1 MKTYLEKNKS
11 LGEKTIDEYC
21 EFIAVKR
28 LIDKDPNVEDHL
40 KSVIGSI
47 TICQKQHI
55 AQKILQCVNKISDI
69 INHQE
74 KEKFADYYSKF
85 TQIGFENYPKDKIIK
100 AINENIPDM
109 VYSSDLPEEKYLE
122 MKPKLNIEFAKL
134 ASFIRRREKM
144 EASKNN
150 SR

>member
-1 MKTYLEKNKS
+1 MKSYLEKNKS
-11 LGEKTIDEYC
+11 LCEKIIDEYC

-28 LIDKDPNVEDHL
+28 FIDMDLAVEEHVR
-40 KSVIGSI
+40 SVVESI

-55 AQKILQCVNKISDI
+55 AQKILQSANKISDI
-69 INHQE
+69 VNHQE

-85 TQIGFENYPKDKIIK
+85 SQIGFENYPKDKIIN
-100 AINENIPDM
+100 AINEAIPNM

-122 MKPKLNIEFAKL
+122 MKPNINVEFAKL
-134 ASFIRRREKM
+134 ATIINRRRKM

>member
-1 MKTYLEKNKS
+1 MKNYLEKNKS
-11 LGEKTIDEYC
+11 LCEKIIDEYC

-28 LIDKDPNVEDHL
+28 FIDMDLAVEEHVR
-40 KSVIGSI
+40 SVVESI

-55 AQKILQCVNKISDI
+55 AQKILQSANKISDI
-69 INHQE
+69 VNHQE

-85 TQIGFENYPKDKIIK
+85 SQIGFENYPKDKIIH
-100 AINENIPDM
+100 AIKEAIPDM

-122 MKPKLNIEFAKL
+122 MKPNINVEFAKL
-134 ASFIRRREKM
+134 TTIINRRRKM
-144 EASKNN
+144 ETSKNN